1 MVRIVE
7 RRVGFCYKYYIPS
20 FQNNNNYS
28 NLFDLKLAIIFFAIE
43 DSPINRYYNSQN
55 GGTMGVRITSSR
67 PGSLDFTDEKGPEA
81 FAFGLPMEYFLK
93 IFRGWVDS
101 PLL

>member
-20 FQNNNNYS
+20 FQKNNNYS

-55 GGTMGVRITSSR
+55 GGTMGVRTLSSH
-67 PGSLDFTDEKGPEA
+67 PKTLDFTAFSEKDTHSAVANEQDHYHP
-81 FAFGLPMEYFLK
+81 
-93 IFRGWVDS
+93 
-101 PLL
+101 

>member
-1 MVRIVE
+1 MSHIIPDFWR
-7 RRVGFCYKYYIPS
+7 FLPS
-20 FQNNNNYS
+20 FGKNHYKQRRT
-28 NLFDLKLAIIFFAIE
+28 AT
-43 DSPINRYYNSQN
+43 DSPNRA
-55 GGTMGVRITSSR
+55 
-67 PGSLDFTDEKGPEA
+67 GSLDFTDEKGPEA